1 MNFEKVIFF
10 LCLSLGGASFVFA
23 ISTGMPNTLVSVAE
37 AAEPAAPREPQAI
50 WDKLCK
56 SCHGTDGR
64 GNAEKAKTLKIDPVL
79 LNLGRE
85 GTENLTAEER
95 KTILLEG
102 KEKMPAY
109 KTKVKAEELDPLLKL
124 AEEMAANA
132 RKTP

>member
-1 MNFEKVIFF
+1 MTLEKAVYF
-10 LCLSLGGASFVFA
+10 LSLSFGAASLAFVIA
-23 ISTGMPNTLVSVAE
+23 GAPP
-37 AAEPAAPREPQAI
+37 AAASAAAPAPREPQAI

-64 GNAEKAKTLKIDPVL
+64 GNPEKAKTLKIDAIR

-85 GTENLTAEER
+85 GTEKMTKDELKA
-95 KTILLEG
+95 IVLEG

-109 KTKVKAEELDPLLKL
+109 KTKVKEDEIDALVGL
-124 AEEMAANA
+124 AETIAEGA

>member
-1 MNFEKVIFF
+1 MSFEKVIFY
-10 LCLSLGGASFVFA
+10 LCLSLGAAGLAFA
-23 ISTGMPNTLVSVAE
+23 LSTGAPSPLVAVAH
-37 AAEPAAPREPQAI
+37 ASAPAAPRDPQAI

-64 GNAEKAKTLKIDPVL
+64 GNAEKAKTLKIDPIL

-85 GTENLTAEER
+85 GTEKLTADEL
-95 KTILLEG
+95 KTIVLEG

-109 KTKVKAEELDPLLKL
+109 KTKVKAEELDPLMKL

-132 RKTP
+132 RKPQ